1 MTTETIKIAVLG
13 GSNVGKHSL
22 AWQFIHSDSFNKDN
36 QADRTIDT
44 KYTLKNAKEIKVR
57 FFVEAE
63 CERFP
68 QKILNRTVKS
78 FDGAILIFDLTNPA
92 SFELIKKFYE
102 ILDKK
107 DKKLEKFVFAMFGN
121 KDDLENKVDPTEI
134 KKLKDTSL
142 FNYFQGSAK
151 NDIKVNEIKEYM
163 IETIYARLYQNV

>member
-1 MTTETIKIAVLG
+1 M
-13 GSNVGKHSL
+13 
-22 AWQFIHSDSFNKDN
+22 
-36 QADRTIDT
+36 
-44 KYTLKNAKEIKVR
+44 KNGTGIKVR

-68 QKILNRTVKS
+68 QVIINRTVKS

-134 KKLKDTSL
+134 KKLEDTSL

-151 NDIKVNEIKEYM
+151 KDIKVNEIKEYM
-163 IETIYARLYQNV
+163 IETIYAKKHGN